1 MQAKAKRPKVV
12 KKRVAKATKTL
23 GVAERFYIDQHK
35 NSKTSEEMA
44 TESGL
49 DVKLIVE
56 YIAETSP
63 KPKAATKLGD
73 FAHDTSKGFTAM
85 TQQQSENGDKQ
96 KPVNREFYKEREN
109 QIHKIRPNEP
119 FG

>member
-1 MQAKAKRPKVV
+1 MV
-12 KKRVAKATKTL
+12 KKVAKKRAAKVAKATAHKTL
-23 GVAERFYIDQHK
+23 GVAERFYVDQHK

-49 DVKLIVE
+49 DVALIIE

-73 FAHDTSKGFTAM
+73 FAHDASKGFTAM
-85 TQQQSENGDKQ
+85 TAQQSENGDKQ